1 MFAFSLWALGQ
12 WAGVSSIVMLMASE
26 VAMPYYGRV
35 NLLIDQKKL
44 RIASIALGILFL
56 LIAIMKIASIATI

>member
-1 MFAFSLWALGQ
+1 
-12 WAGVSSIVMLMASE
+12 MLMASE